1 MTDKKEILSDIVGLV
16 EKGKTQLVYSLKRA
30 NDIGIKSEY
39 NLDEL
44 EVFEALC
51 SRYARLLDI
60 YVNKLLRT
68 IDIIELFEEGTRLDS
83 VIRAE
88 KRGFVD
94 EYKLLIK
101 MKDVR
106 NHIVHDYSLEELSE
120 LFGIVV
126 NYSNELLYIIEK
138 TLNYI
143 KSKGYL

>member
-1 MTDKKEILSDIVGLV
+1 MTDKKAILSEIVGLV
-16 EKGKTQLVYSLKRA
+16 ERGKNQLVYSLNRA
-30 NDIGIKSEY
+30 NEIGIKREY

-44 EVFEALC
+44 EIFEALC

-60 YVNKLLRT
+60 YMNKLLRI
-68 IDIIELFEEGTRLDS
+68 IDIIELVEDGTRLDS
-83 VIRAE
+83 IIRAE

-94 EYKLLIK
+94 DHKLLIK

-120 LFGIVV
+120 LFEIVV
-126 NYSNELLYIIEK
+126 QYSGELLNIIEK